1 MTEPIYA
8 NDEHRVILETYITMC
23 KEFAKEVST
32 KNRFNNYL
40 EVVQIIIEYHNNYG
54 SGTKE
59 ENFWDWLM
67 IIPINLSVA
76 TNGFFAGV
84 ETKSNAAV
92 VKAYRVVLDEL
103 LQDTVNN
110 IDKIE
115 PINDWDLFRN
125 IKAIR

>member
-23 KEFAKEVST
+23 QEFAKEVST
-32 KNRFNNYL
+32 KNRYNNFL
-40 EVVQIIIEYHNNYG
+40 EVVEIIIEYSNNYG
-54 SGTKE
+54 SGTRE
-59 ENFWDWLM
+59 NNFWDWML
-67 IIPINLSVA
+67 IIPINLAVA

-103 LQDTVNN
+103 VQDTVDK

-115 PINDWDLFRN
+115 PIND
-125 IKAIR
+125 